1 MITRDSLKQKLDS
14 CPDEQLQQIADFLEF
29 LTFRQESTMIP
40 VLEDSTNDGD
50 SNDTSKAEVLADFR
64 QAWHEAM
71 TGQGIPVR
79 QLWEELEQDSLN
91 D

>member
-29 LTFRQESTMIP
+29 LTFRRGATMVP
-40 VLEDSTNDGD
+40 VLEDFTNDGD
-50 SNDTSKAEVLADFR
+50 SNDTPKVEVLADFR

-71 TGQGIPVR
+71 TRQGIPVR

>member
-29 LTFRQESTMIP
+29 LTFRRGATMVP
-40 VLEDSTNDGD
+40 ALEDFTNDGD
-50 SNDTSKAEVLADFR
+50 SNDTPRVEVLADFR

>member
-29 LTFRQESTMIP
+29 LTFRRGATMVP
-40 VLEDSTNDGD
+40 VSEDFTNNGD
-50 SNDTSKAEVLADFR
+50 SNDTPKVEVLADFR

-71 TGQGIPVR
+71 MGQGIPVR
-79 QLWEELEQDSLN
+79 QLWAELEQDSL
-91 D
+91 DD

>member
-29 LTFRQESTMIP
+29 LTFRRGAAAVPI
-40 VLEDSTNDGD
+40 LDSD
-50 SNDTSKAEVLADFR
+50 DTPKAEVLADFR

>member
-29 LTFRQESTMIP
+29 LTFRQESTMVP
-40 VLEDSTNDGD
+40 VLEDFTNDGD
-50 SNDTSKAEVLADFR
+50 SNDTPKAEVLADFR
-64 QAWHEAM
+64 HAWYEAM
-71 TGQGIPVR
+71 MGQGIPVR
-79 QLWEELEQDSLN
+79 QLWAELEQDSLN

>member
-29 LTFRQESTMIP
+29 LTFRRGATMVP
-40 VLEDSTNDGD
+40 VLEDFTNDGD
-50 SNDTSKAEVLADFR
+50 SNDTPKVEVLADFR
-64 QAWHEAM
+64 QAWHETM

-79 QLWEELEQDSLN
+79 QLWEELEQDSL
-91 D
+91 DD

>member
-29 LTFRQESTMIP
+29 LTFRRGATMVP
-40 VLEDSTNDGD
+40 VLKDFTNDGD
-50 SNDTSKAEVLADFR
+50 SNDTPKVEVLADFR

-71 TGQGIPVR
+71 MEQGIPVR
-79 QLWEELEQDSLN
+79 QLWAELEQDR
-91 D
+91 